1 MQRLCLKETVAR
13 VIMQPG
19 TLRRV
24 HRHCHFLRFLEG
36 PAMRTAVTPGA
47 ILVESAFVVAD

>member
-24 HRHCHFLRFLEG
+24 HRHCHFLRFLED

-47 ILVESAFVVAD
+47 IQADNAIVVAD